1 MKVSSRKLAAAGFLL
16 VFCFGLA
23 TPTATAQGRMSDK
36 DVEAL
41 LENLKSDAKKFRSSF
56 DSAVGKSTIRG
67 TSQEKD
73 VKALVEN
80 FQKQTESAANKFK
93 NDKKLDSELTVV
105 LSSAKQ
111 IDSLLTSTPMGDPT
125 NADWARVTTELSA
138 VAKQFDT
145 VYPAK

>member
-1 MKVSSRKLAAAGFLL
+1 MKFSPRKLAVAGLLL

-23 TPTATAQGRMSDK
+23 TPTTTAQGRMADK
-36 DVEAL
+36 DVQAL

-73 VKALVEN
+73 AKALVEK
-80 FQKQTESAANKFK
+80 FQKQTESTANKFK
-93 NDKKLDSELTVV
+93 NDKKLDGELTAM

-111 IDSLLTSTPMGDPT
+111 IDSLLTSTPMGEQT
-125 NADWARVTTELSA
+125 NADWARVTTELSG